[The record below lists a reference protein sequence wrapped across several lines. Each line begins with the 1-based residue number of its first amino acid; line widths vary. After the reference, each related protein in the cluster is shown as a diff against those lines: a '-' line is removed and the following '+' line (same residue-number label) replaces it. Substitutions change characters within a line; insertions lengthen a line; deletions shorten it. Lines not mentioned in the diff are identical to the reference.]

1 MFSKKLRIEPVS
13 LNAKNS
19 WNLKNTGGYN
29 LVMLVSRQVGYI

>member
-1 MFSKKLRIEPVS
+1 MFSKKLKIEPVS

-19 WNLKNTGGYN
+19 WNLKNTGGY